1 MMQVTAASAALVP
14 LAYQTGTAAA
24 AAANRSAA
32 QSATNAFGLNFE
44 SLLKIILTQLT
55 YQDPL
60 KPMDNFQFVSQLAQF
75 SQIQQGQ
82 VMTDK
87 LGALVTSQSTFQAT
101 SLLGRQVDLPTNNPN
116 TYISGTVKAVSFQ
129 NGDPRLTIQTSDGQT
144 ISNISPSSISQVRGV
159 N

>member
-1 MMQVTAASAALVP
+1 MQVAGVGTTPAVN
-14 LAYQTGTAAA
+14 QTGA
-24 AAANRSAA
+24 SG
-32 QSATNAFGLNFE
+32 QSASQVASNAFGLSFE

-82 VMTDK
+82 TMSDS
-87 LGALVTSQSTFQAT
+87 LQQLVAAQGTVQAT
-101 SLLGRQVDLPTNNPN
+101 AILGRKVDIDAGST
-116 TYISGTVKAVSFQ
+116 TITGTVKAIAFD
-129 NGDPRLTIQTSDGQT
+129 NGSPRLTILTTDGQT
-144 ISNISPSSISQVRGV
+144 ISNLALASVSQIRQE